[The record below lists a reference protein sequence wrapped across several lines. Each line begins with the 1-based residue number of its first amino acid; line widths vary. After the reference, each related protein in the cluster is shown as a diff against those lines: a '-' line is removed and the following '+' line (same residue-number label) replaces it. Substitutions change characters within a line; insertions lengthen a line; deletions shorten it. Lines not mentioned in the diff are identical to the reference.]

1 MNNSFTLARREVH
14 VQLISAAKRERG
26 ERRRNGEMRRVTGRP
41 LAGGR
46 EKPRCRGGGG
56 ESCGRAE
63 GTPQFL
69 IFCRH
74 RRFNANSFGWHG
86 SLARQACKA
95 VCLLTRGSSE
105 KVKIKFLFSFC
116 EWLLRF
122 PSVGRCPQFLCGGG
136 SRQISGLNE
145 ELEMKEMRK
154 RQTERHSSSNGN
166 GMERSLSGP
175 CLFSISMQQQ
185 QSAEMEGRGKC
196 GRTRRTM
203 FRGSS
208 AMTGRRSWVC
218 HQSNSILSAGNAIP
232 AGRKIGTQTISNF
245 VALKPIGATRR
256 GANVAAR
263 PK

>member
-1 MNNSFTLARREVH
+1 MQTEAAAVKVVEERRE
-14 VQLISAAKRERG
+14 LRNSSFFAA
-26 ERRRNGEMRRVTGRP
+26 TDASTQTL
-41 LAGGR
+41 LA
-46 EKPRCRGGGG
+46 
-56 ESCGRAE
+56 
-63 GTPQFL
+63 
-69 IFCRH
+69 
-74 RRFNANSFGWHG
+74 G

-145 ELEMKEMRK
+145 ELEMKEMRVRD

-185 QSAEMEGRGKC
+185 QSAEMEELGKY

-203 FRGSS
+203 FRG
-208 AMTGRRSWVC
+208 
-218 HQSNSILSAGNAIP
+218 
-232 AGRKIGTQTISNF
+232 
-245 VALKPIGATRR
+245 
-256 GANVAAR
+256 
-263 PK
+263 